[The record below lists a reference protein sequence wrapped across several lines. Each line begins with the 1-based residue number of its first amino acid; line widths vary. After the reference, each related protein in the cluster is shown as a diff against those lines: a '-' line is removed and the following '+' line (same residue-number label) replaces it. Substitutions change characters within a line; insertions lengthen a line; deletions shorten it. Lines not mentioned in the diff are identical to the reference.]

1 MDEDKQTLELHREV
15 LRLRK
20 KQFQIHEQ
28 IYQMGT
34 KIPIHFAFGHEAIAV
49 ALASNLLG
57 KDKLLLPHRNI
68 HYHLALGA
76 TVEDLLTEYRIEVSP
91 ISGRYLGSMN
101 LDFPSRGAIYTSNI
115 LGNNL
120 SVATGIALGMRAKG
134 LNSAT
139 WCVTGDGAIEEGS
152 FFESLLLSSSKSL
165 GVIYVVENNGWSLA
179 SKIEERRIKIN
190 LNLLAQSLGVQY
202 HKLSGNN
209 VHEYAHKLSEIRS
222 VNLISRDTFIV
233 EVELATLGGYFAEES
248 NGKRYINYHAGKAQ
262 RESISESFIQ
272 KDLDDP
278 VYISDKV
285 ITHMNSGSNIK

>member
-1 MDEDKQTLELHREV
+1 MQESNQLLDLHQEV
-15 LRLRK
+15 LCLRK

-28 IYQMGT
+28 IYQVGT
-34 KIPIHFAFGHEAIAV
+34 RIPIHFAFGHEAIAV
-49 ALASNLLG
+49 ALASSLLG
-57 KDKLLLPHRNI
+57 EDKLLLPHRNI

-76 TVEDLLTEYRIEVSP
+76 NVEDLLAEYRIEVSP

-101 LDFPSRGAIYTSNI
+101 LDFPSSGAIYTSNI

-120 SVATGIALGMRAKG
+120 SVATGIALGMKAKG

-179 SKIEERRIKIN
+179 STIEDRRIKID
-190 LNLLAQSLGVQY
+190 LSSLAQSLGVQY
-202 HKLSGNN
+202 QKLSGNN
-209 VHEYAHKLSEIRS
+209 VHEYADKLSEIR
-222 VNLISRDTFIV
+222 NANQISKDTFIV
-233 EVELATLGGYFAEES
+233 EVELTTLGGYFVEES

-262 RESISESFIQ
+262 KASISESIIQ
-272 KDLDDP
+272 NDLNDP
-278 VYISDKV
+278 VFISEKM
-285 ITHMNSGSNIK
+285 ITDLKSGSNVK

>member
-1 MDEDKQTLELHREV
+1 MYETKQLLGLHQEV
-15 LRLRK
+15 LCLRK
-20 KQFQIHEQ
+20 EQFQIHEQ
-28 IYQMGT
+28 IYQSGT
-34 KIPIHFAFGHEAIAV
+34 RIPIHFAFGHEAIAV

-57 KDKLLLPHRNI
+57 EDKLLLPHRNI

-76 TVEDLLTEYRIEVSP
+76 TVEDLLAEYRIEVSP

-101 LDFPSRGAIYTSNI
+101 LDFPSKGVIYTSNI

-152 FFESLLLSSSKSL
+152 FFESLLLSSSKNL

-179 SKIEERRIKIN
+179 STIEDRRIRIN
-190 LNLLAQSLGVQY
+190 LSSLAQSLGVQY
-202 HKLSGNN
+202 QKFSGNN
-209 VHEYAHKLSEIRS
+209 VHEYADKLSEIRNA
-222 VNLISRDTFIV
+222 NLIRKDTLIV
-233 EVELATLGGYFAEES
+233 EVELKTLGGYFVEES

-262 RESISESFIQ
+262 KESISESIIQ
-272 KDLDDP
+272 NDLDDP
-278 VYISDKV
+278 VFISEKM
-285 ITHMNSGSNIK
+285 ITELKSG